1 MGKTNGTLSIVKI
14 AWILF
19 GIAAIFVSIGVTY
32 GSLNTKIKFIDTKS
46 KNTESRS
53 YRNEKAIASIQSDI
67 KYIVKG
73 IDELRGK

>member
-1 MGKTNGTLSIVKI
+1 MGKTNGAINIVKI

-19 GIAAIFVSIGVTY
+19 GIATIFVSIGVTY
-32 GSLNTKIKFIDTKS
+32 GSLNTKIKFLDTKS
-46 KNTESRS
+46 ENINIRS
-53 YRNEKAIASIQSDI
+53 YNNERAIISIESDI